1 MKGFFKNMNVTI
13 ATLINATPVFSK
25 ITNKE
30 LSPVVSFRLVKLIK
44 EINVELEIFE
54 KEKEKLLKKYGKKN
68 DDDSYTI
75 LDENKDSWNK
85 DITELLSL
93 DVDITAEKV
102 NLANE
107 DIKISPADMMKIEE
121 FVEM

>member
-1 MKGFFKNMNVTI
+1 MNVTI

-30 LSPVVSFRLVKLIK
+30 LSPAVSFRLVKLIK

-93 DVDITAEKV
+93 NVDITAEKV

>member
-1 MKGFFKNMNVTI
+1 MNVTI

-54 KEKEKLLKKYGKKN
+54 KEKEKLFKKYGKKN

-93 DVDITAEKV
+93 NVDITAEKV

>member
-1 MKGFFKNMNVTI
+1 MNVTI

-44 EINVELEIFE
+44 EINVELEIQ
-54 KEKEKLLKKYGKKN
+54 EKLLKKYGKKN

-93 DVDITAEKV
+93 NVDITAEKV

>member
-1 MKGFFKNMNVTI
+1 MNVTI
-13 ATLINATPVFSK
+13 ATLINTTSVFSK

-93 DVDITAEKV
+93 NVDITAEKV

>member
-1 MKGFFKNMNVTI
+1 MNVTI

-85 DITELLSL
+85 DIAELLSL
-93 DVDITAEKV
+93 NVDITAEKV

>member
-1 MKGFFKNMNVTI
+1 M
-13 ATLINATPVFSK
+13 
-25 ITNKE
+25 
-30 LSPVVSFRLVKLIK
+30 
-44 EINVELEIFE
+44 
-54 KEKEKLLKKYGKKN
+54 LKKYGKKN

-93 DVDITAEKV
+93 NVDITAEKV